1 MKRLETITK
10 YIEETDIV
18 ADIGCDHG
26 YLLQMAI
33 KNKNIKKGYA
43 IDNKQGPLNSAKNNL
58 DKFDNVDF
66 ILSDGLKNVN
76 NSDINCVVIAGMG
89 GMLINSIIND
99 SIDKFKCINKLILC
113 PNRNVDKVRL
123 FLVEN
128 GFKIIDED
136 IVFEDGKYY
145 ELIIATIGEQ
155 KLSLNEMFFGPI
167 LLEKKS
173 NIFIN
178 KWKEYYYKIKLINSK
193 EKEIKLIEEVLNEN

>member
-26 YLLQMAI
+26 YLLQIAI

>member
-155 KLSLNEMFFGPI
+155 KLSINEMFFGPI

>member
-10 YIEETDIV
+10 YIGETDIV

-76 NSDINCVVIAGMG
+76 NLDINCVVIAGMG

-99 SIDKFKCINKLILC
+99 SIDKFKRINKLILC